1 MDVTRDTFEAA
12 LDALDEAIADPH
24 FAFWTFDAEFT
35 GLCASEEAAF
45 DLLDTPAERF
55 AKTHASVR
63 AFTVLQYGVCL
74 FAHDP
79 STRRWRAR
87 PFNFWLFPDDASR
100 EGGVFSCQASSMRF
114 LADAGFDVT
123 RAIARGVPF
132 LPKAERERARERR
145 RHLAERPPIVPNNER
160 DRAFVRTLRERVAA
174 WLRAGD
180 ERTEQTEH
188 TEHTERTSPTR
199 NNNGSLRRDERA
211 TNRLGDDDPDRL
223 TLDPVNGFLRA
234 LTYQTLER
242 GGFRT
247 GEPGRVDS
255 AFGRLGRS
263 AREKNQSADPDD
275 LDDPGFLVS
284 TDRGADGRGA
294 PRITLVRASRAEVAA
309 DRAAR
314 EAERLRAEKVREGF
328 STALER
334 LAGSGA
340 PAVGHNALYDC
351 AFTMEKFLA
360 ERVEDYAGFK
370 NAFDRAFRGSFYD
383 TKLIAAEHADDLRLC
398 DGGAG
403 DADACASSDPHTPR
417 LDTALEPLYSRLVA
431 EPLFPPGEEEEKNFL
446 SRGPGPGGRGPG
458 GDAFR
463 NGGERVLDWI
473 EFPPGFDKYASCL
486 EDGARIGED
495 RGADR
500 GGGFAEFAH
509 EAGFDAFA
517 TGACFAAMLLRGAA
531 RGAKNPP
538 EEDRGDDAVSVG
550 LDDDLVDA
558 RPRHRRGFVGG
569 FGAVPFRASLDG
581 AVPLQRSLDLR
592 CLRFRGDDPTPDR
605 SAVVYVLEPPEGGS
619 SGATPPGEMARR
631 VREAGLGPHAC
642 QRVKVPGAFANALR
656 LVPIVEESKACSR
669 GEDSRSKDS
678 RSKDSRIGGGGSEAY
693 AERVRSTLADRGDAR
708 EVWSHERWLRERRRR
723 AGGRKRSLSL
733 GGDSPD
739 RDVEEGGGAKRRR
752 RFGGEG
758 MGSRCAVM

>member
-263 AREKNQSADPDD
+263 ALEKNQSADPDD
-275 LDDPGFLVS
+275 LDDPGFLAS

-431 EPLFPPGEEEEKNFL
+431 EPLFPPGEDEEKK
-446 SRGPGPGGRGPG
+446 SRGPGGRVPG

-486 EDGARIGED
+486 EDGARIGDD

-500 GGGFAEFAH
+500 GGGGFAEFAH

-531 RGAKNPP
+531 RGANNTPK
-538 EEDRGDDAVSVG
+538 EEDRGDDAVSVD
-550 LDDDLVDA
+550 LEDDSVDE

-569 FGAVPFRASLDG
+569 FGAVPFARRSTAPCRCSVRSTSGASASAATTRRPTDRRSCTSWNRPRGGRAARRRRGRWRAGSAKPG
-581 AVPLQRSLDLR
+581 SGRTRANAS
-592 CLRFRGDDPTPDR
+592 RFRGR
-605 SAVVYVLEPPEGGS
+605 SRTRFGS
-619 SGATPPGEMARR
+619 CRSSRNRRR
-631 VREAGLGPHAC
+631 VR
-642 QRVKVPGAFANALR
+642 GAR
-656 LVPIVEESKACSR
+656 TR
-669 GEDSRSKDS
+669 GART
-678 RSKDSRIGGGGSEAY
+678 RGARTRGSA
-693 AERVRSTLADRGDAR
+693 AAADRRRTPSACVRRSPTGAMRAR
-708 EVWSHERWLRERRRR
+708 CGATS
-723 AGGRKRSLSL
+723 GG
-733 GGDSPD
+733 
-739 RDVEEGGGAKRRR
+739 
-752 RFGGEG
+752 
-758 MGSRCAVM
+758 

>member
-145 RHLAERPPIVPNNER
+145 RHLAERPPIVPNNDR

-188 TEHTERTSPTR
+188 TEHTEHTEPASPTR
-199 NNNGSLRRDERA
+199 NINNGSLRRDERA

-275 LDDPGFLVS
+275 LDDPGFLAS

-340 PAVGHNALYDC
+340 PGN
-351 AFTMEKFLA
+351 
-360 ERVEDYAGFK
+360 
-370 NAFDRAFRGSFYD
+370 RA
-383 TKLIAAEHADDLRLC
+383 
-398 DGGAG
+398 
-403 DADACASSDPHTPR
+403 
-417 LDTALEPLYSRLVA
+417 
-431 EPLFPPGEEEEKNFL
+431 
-446 SRGPGPGGRGPG
+446 
-458 GDAFR
+458 
-463 NGGERVLDWI
+463 
-473 EFPPGFDKYASCL
+473 
-486 EDGARIGED
+486 
-495 RGADR
+495 
-500 GGGFAEFAH
+500 
-509 EAGFDAFA
+509 
-517 TGACFAAMLLRGAA
+517 
-531 RGAKNPP
+531 
-538 EEDRGDDAVSVG
+538 
-550 LDDDLVDA
+550 
-558 RPRHRRGFVGG
+558 
-569 FGAVPFRASLDG
+569 
-581 AVPLQRSLDLR
+581 
-592 CLRFRGDDPTPDR
+592 
-605 SAVVYVLEPPEGGS
+605 
-619 SGATPPGEMARR
+619 
-631 VREAGLGPHAC
+631 
-642 QRVKVPGAFANALR
+642 
-656 LVPIVEESKACSR
+656 
-669 GEDSRSKDS
+669 
-678 RSKDSRIGGGGSEAY
+678 
-693 AERVRSTLADRGDAR
+693 
-708 EVWSHERWLRERRRR
+708 
-723 AGGRKRSLSL
+723 
-733 GGDSPD
+733 
-739 RDVEEGGGAKRRR
+739 
-752 RFGGEG
+752 
-758 MGSRCAVM
+758 

>member
-145 RHLAERPPIVPNNER
+145 RHLAERPPIVPNNDR

-263 AREKNQSADPDD
+263 ALEKNPSGDHPDD
-275 LDDPGFLVS
+275 LDDPGFLAS
-284 TDRGADGRGA
+284 TDRGVDGRGA

-340 PAVGHNALYDC
+340 PAVGHNAQSY
-351 AFTMEKFLA
+351 
-360 ERVEDYAGFK
+360 
-370 NAFDRAFRGSFYD
+370 
-383 TKLIAAEHADDLRLC
+383 
-398 DGGAG
+398 
-403 DADACASSDPHTPR
+403 
-417 LDTALEPLYSRLVA
+417 
-431 EPLFPPGEEEEKNFL
+431 
-446 SRGPGPGGRGPG
+446 
-458 GDAFR
+458 
-463 NGGERVLDWI
+463 
-473 EFPPGFDKYASCL
+473 
-486 EDGARIGED
+486 
-495 RGADR
+495 
-500 GGGFAEFAH
+500 
-509 EAGFDAFA
+509 
-517 TGACFAAMLLRGAA
+517 
-531 RGAKNPP
+531 
-538 EEDRGDDAVSVG
+538 
-550 LDDDLVDA
+550 
-558 RPRHRRGFVGG
+558 
-569 FGAVPFRASLDG
+569 
-581 AVPLQRSLDLR
+581 
-592 CLRFRGDDPTPDR
+592 
-605 SAVVYVLEPPEGGS
+605 
-619 SGATPPGEMARR
+619 
-631 VREAGLGPHAC
+631 
-642 QRVKVPGAFANALR
+642 
-656 LVPIVEESKACSR
+656 
-669 GEDSRSKDS
+669 
-678 RSKDSRIGGGGSEAY
+678 
-693 AERVRSTLADRGDAR
+693 
-708 EVWSHERWLRERRRR
+708 
-723 AGGRKRSLSL
+723 LSL
-733 GGDSPD
+733 IHI
-739 RDVEEGGGAKRRR
+739 
-752 RFGGEG
+752 
-758 MGSRCAVM
+758 

>member
-145 RHLAERPPIVPNNER
+145 RHLAERPPIVPNNDR

-263 AREKNQSADPDD
+263 ALEKNPSGDHPDD
-275 LDDPGFLVS
+275 LDDPGFLAS

-417 LDTALEPLYSRLVA
+417 LDTALET
-431 EPLFPPGEEEEKNFL
+431 
-446 SRGPGPGGRGPG
+446 GR
-458 GDAFR
+458 ASCR
-463 NGGERVLDWI
+463 ERV
-473 EFPPGFDKYASCL
+473 
-486 EDGARIGED
+486 
-495 RGADR
+495 
-500 GGGFAEFAH
+500 
-509 EAGFDAFA
+509 
-517 TGACFAAMLLRGAA
+517 
-531 RGAKNPP
+531 
-538 EEDRGDDAVSVG
+538 
-550 LDDDLVDA
+550 
-558 RPRHRRGFVGG
+558 
-569 FGAVPFRASLDG
+569 
-581 AVPLQRSLDLR
+581 
-592 CLRFRGDDPTPDR
+592 
-605 SAVVYVLEPPEGGS
+605 
-619 SGATPPGEMARR
+619 
-631 VREAGLGPHAC
+631 
-642 QRVKVPGAFANALR
+642 
-656 LVPIVEESKACSR
+656 
-669 GEDSRSKDS
+669 
-678 RSKDSRIGGGGSEAY
+678 
-693 AERVRSTLADRGDAR
+693 
-708 EVWSHERWLRERRRR
+708 
-723 AGGRKRSLSL
+723 
-733 GGDSPD
+733 
-739 RDVEEGGGAKRRR
+739 
-752 RFGGEG
+752 
-758 MGSRCAVM
+758 